1 MKLLKIT
8 LLLCLKYKGMFY
20 DGQDGNELQ
29 LGKKKISQIFQVNS
43 CVLKNDPNC
52 NYHHC
57 VLSSLNNFICQL
69 ISAI

>member
-1 MKLLKIT
+1 
-8 LLLCLKYKGMFY
+8 MFY

-43 CVLKNDPNC
+43 CVLKNDLNC

-57 VLSSLNNFICQL
+57 VVFSLNNFLCQL